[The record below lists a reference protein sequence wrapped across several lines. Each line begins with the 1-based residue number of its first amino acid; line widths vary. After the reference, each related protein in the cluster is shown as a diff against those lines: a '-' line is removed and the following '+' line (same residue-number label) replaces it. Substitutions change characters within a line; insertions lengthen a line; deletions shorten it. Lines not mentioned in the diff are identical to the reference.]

1 MKQIALQAIHDHL
14 VKEFPHTPTEEQGK
28 LLYWLAKFYCSDVK
42 QPLLVINGHAG
53 TGKTTLIGAF
63 VRSLAS
69 LGLKSVLLA
78 PTGRAAKIFSQKS
91 GKNAMTIHKKIF
103 QTERESGGGLRMQL
117 APNLHTNTI
126 FLIDEVSMISD
137 QYEGNAQGG
146 SLLDLLIQYIYNGK
160 NCRAIF
166 IGDNAQLPP
175 VGSSD
180 SPALNEDYLKSH
192 YPQLTVGSFHL
203 KEVLRQSEDSAIL
216 QNANI
221 LRSQTKVAF
230 PKFQLQPQSD
240 VVRIAGDELQDA
252 LESAYSHGVDEVIIL
267 TRSNKRANLFNQ
279 QIRARILWMEE
290 EINGGDR
297 LMVVKNNYHWLP
309 PESPAGFIANG
320 EMLQLEK
327 IIRIEEMYGLKFA
340 DAEIAMVDYPEMDRF
355 PVKLLLDTLTL
366 ESPNLGKTATEEL
379 YNALEKDYSWEKN
392 KRKRLERIKNDA
404 YFNALQVKHAY
415 AITCHKAQG
424 GQWPYVF
431 IDQGYLSE
439 DMLDQDYFR
448 WLYTAFTRA
457 TEKLFLVNFE
467 NQFFDDAEN

>member
-1 MKQIALQAIHDHL
+1 MRAIALTAIHEQIQ
-14 VKEFPHTPTEEQGK
+14 KEFPYSPTEEQRK

-63 VRSLAS
+63 VRSLEN

-78 PTGRAAKIFSQKS
+78 PTGRAAKVFSQKS
-91 GKNAMTIHKKIF
+91 EKTAMTIHKKIF
-103 QTERESGGGLRMQL
+103 QTARESGGGLRMQL
-117 APNLHTNTI
+117 APNLHTNTV
-126 FLIDEVSMISD
+126 FLIDEVSMISN
-137 QYEGNAQGG
+137 QYEENTQGG
-146 SLLDLLIQYIYNGK
+146 GLLDLLIRYIYNGK

-175 VGSSD
+175 VGSSE
-180 SPALNEDYLKSH
+180 SPALSEDYLQSH

-203 KEVLRQSEDSAIL
+203 KEVLRQSEYSDIL
-216 QNANI
+216 SNANI
-221 LRSQTKVAF
+221 LRSQNFDGF
-230 PKFQLQPQSD
+230 PKFELQPKSD
-240 VVRIAGDELQDA
+240 VVRISGDELQDA

-279 QIRARILWMEE
+279 QIRGRILWMED

-327 IIRIEEMYGLKFA
+327 IYRIEEMYGLKFA
-340 DAEIAMVDYPEMDRF
+340 DAEISMVDYPQMDRF
-355 PVKLLLDTLTL
+355 SVKLLLDTLTL
-366 ESPNLGKTATEEL
+366 DSPNLGKEASEQF
-379 YNALEKDYSWEKN
+379 YKALEKDYSWEKN
-392 KRKRLERIKNDA
+392 KQKRFERIKNDP

-424 GQWPYVF
+424 GQWSYVF
-431 IDQGYLSE
+431 IDQGYLTE
-439 DMLDQDYFR
+439 DLLDQDYYR

-457 TEKLFLVNFE
+457 TKHLYLVNFE
-467 NQFFDDAEN
+467 DAFFSA